1 MANIIE
7 NLIYDGSLDVDFSN
21 LQIKIKINGEE
32 KNVKIGAL
40 WFKDG
45 ANFSQL
51 SSLEQFDKFKGKSL
65 FVKTLEGK
73 YAKVSISSKPEIFY
87 SSAASVRPKITT
99 NIIKPTKQQVVSFE
113 EQVAGT
119 MKTVQKDIEL
129 QHGAKRTYLADINN
143 KLTTDD
149 TYIMIKIKGH
159 KQPTYVKKS
168 EIIYDNSS
176 TVKTLLDLMN
186 LKKADLE
193 EFIKN
198 NRFYYK
204 GTLIE
209 GISTAYEYSCEEL
222 LSYEELDVEHATK
235 KTVELKQ
242 NAKISSGKITYEIAN
257 ESTVSLDPYYSDQ
270 HYVKKEEQ
278 EGNDPEK
285 KTEVAKIQIRNAK
298 LAQDGEFI
306 KVVIAGEM
314 AHTLVKLS
322 DIYDLHSNTQ
332 ITDLTQLGGQA
343 VRIKQADG
351 TFVTTEPLTYEQVS
365 LRYDTIKS
373 FQPAPEDMQPMAE
386 EAYLK
391 LSNGKYIKEAEAVK
405 PLVYKYVIDEN
416 TNNFDIYRVKVLDSN
431 PPQYVLVTKE
441 FVEKQAV
448 INPTTESGAKLDLG
462 DCRKMQRT
470 PDLKTCDVIQTS
482 SAGKDVEA
490 CKILPPV
497 NTAARRAEL
506 SDSMR
511 AFETGYKNGTYKLTS
526 VYNKDNQLCTLDK
539 SSAKRFVFTDTFEI
553 EDKAERSIEYKSMK
567 FNKLIFDER
576 KGKNGTFTAVTGG
589 PEFSFKNATSE
600 GYKNLGKIF
609 GATFAASMNPAGI
622 FAILAFYPV
631 VALGLAG
638 MVAAIPGIPIV
649 NAFRKLKNIIKPD
662 KLKEKVE
669 IQRKEDKKEIELL
682 LENLLET
689 SKKQEMTAEN
699 ILKMDQRFEEINQ
712 RIIALSRANVNTK
725 FQIVNGQC
733 EITTDMA
740 PFVIEYKRQHKKDF
754 KNLNKTEAQI
764 AKKEKSVAEYKK
776 ELAAL
781 EKQKGQ
787 LKAEKYEKLLKKLH
801 KKYGDDPVKHLAEMK
816 KDFSEARTKYDSEM
830 AYFVTSSQEK
840 ETASFRDELNKK
852 SNNMQA
858 FLYLKYAYKNKDQI
872 RDAKINVEAIDQE
885 KLKDIEFDLT
895 TGQLLYKNKSFE
907 HYDKKEKNTD
917 QDRALLA
924 VFKNIEDAMK
934 AIVEKGITIKQE
946 EIIEKPHEQEGAV
959 FEPAIIEEQE
969 EMVVAEDILEDA
981 LEEEQEFDI
990 NPIEEDLSAETKAE
1004 IDRLQNS
1011 ILEKESKINEIDSK
1025 ISECNE
1031 EDRVLSRD
1039 IKGFGNQIDN
1049 MESQLSDLKAYLNAI
1064 EEQKN
1069 KSLLPAYRNVDNIEK
1084 EIEALEKDIDKCRQD
1099 PAYIDKIR
1107 KEQEFFKGATNR
1119 EVIESLENEL
1129 QTQKKQLKFAQE
1141 EALEEI
1147 ARQSEYRNN
1156 VLLELVKSKG
1166 LSEDIVYASDPIK
1179 AMNDMIDEIKAQ
1191 KAEAEQKQKDNNK
1204 NLSALEEE
1212 KAKLEAEKGELYEQL
1227 RKINSGQTLPSR
1239 NKNVDELREE
1249 LKNSNNAIQTLQNDV
1264 NARQAAVEK
1273 LNAEK
1278 KKLEDKIKD
1287 LKKSLKDEN
1296 KNNKELTKE
1305 LENLNKQ
1312 LEQAKKDYD
1321 DTKALLK
1328 KAKEEKEALNVKI
1341 ADLEKENKNLTEQNQ
1356 LAEEKLEKLEAYKQ
1370 KFEDIK
1376 VEKEKLEAEKK
1387 KIQEDLTKTIEERNS
1402 EISKLKDKIS
1412 KLDEKL
1418 TDYKEKIAKLKEENK
1433 NLKSSN
1439 EALEKEKKELK
1450 GKIDKLNS
1458 KVDEIIKEKEALEKD
1473 LRAQLADAK
1482 SEAEQTKI
1490 KLKEKEKAIDAL
1502 NNELTELKADFEK
1515 MTQENADLK
1524 EQNAQKDNQI
1534 RLIEERLKA
1543 AQLLAMQER
1552 LAREK
1557 LEEENKRK
1565 QDELQKLKD
1574 KRQQQIKSLEKDVD
1588 GLKNAISNIKA
1599 QIKLKEQE
1607 LKQINDNIALSGNNE
1622 AQLKLINK
1630 EIEVYNKA
1638 RKSIISAIDNVYTD
1652 LLRCEG
1658 VAEGLIS
1665 QADDLD
1671 KATLKAIVKQ
1681 IRSIMND
1688 SVTQTKIVENLAT
1701 KKIKFENNINT
1712 KLNSEQKLK
1721 DLLESKDHDL
1731 LDYLQR
1737 EGVSIADADIKAVI
1751 ARIDKRHQAGAA
1763 AMQNAANL
1771 KNKNINDILTVGQ
1784 EYITEI
1790 LAKGNDLSV

>member
-21 LQIKIKINGEE
+21 LQIKIKINSEE

-119 MKTVQKDIEL
+119 MKTVQKNIEL

-149 TYIMIKIKGH
+149 TYIMVKIKGY

-222 LSYEELDVEHATK
+222 LSYEELDAEHATR

-405 PLVYKYVIDEN
+405 PMAYKYVIDEN

-462 DCRKMQRT
+462 DCKKMQRT

-576 KGKNGTFTAVTGG
+576 KGKNGTFTVVTGG

-754 KNLNKTEAQI
+754 KKLNKVEAQI

-781 EKQKGQ
+781 EKQKGK
-787 LKAEKYEKLLKKLH
+787 LKAEKYDKLLKKLH
-801 KKYGDDPVKHLAEMK
+801 KKYGDDPLKHLAEMK

-934 AIVEKGITIKQE
+934 AIVEKGITIKKE

-990 NPIEEDLSAETKAE
+990 NPIEEE
-1004 IDRLQNS
+1004 
-1011 ILEKESKINEIDSK
+1011 
-1025 ISECNE
+1025 
-1031 EDRVLSRD
+1031 RD
-1039 IKGFGNQIDN
+1039 IEDF
-1049 MESQLSDLKAYLNAI
+1049 
-1064 EEQKN
+1064 
-1069 KSLLPAYRNVDNIEK
+1069 
-1084 EIEALEKDIDKCRQD
+1084 
-1099 PAYIDKIR
+1099 
-1107 KEQEFFKGATNR
+1107 
-1119 EVIESLENEL
+1119 LENIMENDH
-1129 QTQKKQLKFAQE
+1129 T
-1141 EALEEI
+1141 
-1147 ARQSEYRNN
+1147 SDYSNHRNN
-1156 VLLELVKSKG
+1156 NLL
-1166 LSEDIVYASDPIK
+1166 
-1179 AMNDMIDEIKAQ
+1179 Q
-1191 KAEAEQKQKDNNK
+1191 QQ
-1204 NLSALEEE
+1204 
-1212 KAKLEAEKGELYEQL
+1212 
-1227 RKINSGQTLPSR
+1227 
-1239 NKNVDELREE
+1239 VDELREE

-1278 KKLEDKIKD
+1278 KKLEDKIKE

-1341 ADLEKENKNLTEQNQ
+1341 ADLEKENKNLAEQNQ
-1356 LAEEKLEKLEAYKQ
+1356 LAEEKIEKLEAYKQ

-1534 RLIEERLKA
+1534 RLIEEKLKT

-1607 LKQINDNIALSGNNE
+1607 LKQINDNITLSGNNE
-1622 AQLKLINK
+1622 EQLKLINK

-1688 SVTQTKIVENLAT
+1688 SATQTKIVENLAT

-1721 DLLESKDHDL
+1721 DLLESKDSDL
-1731 LDYLQR
+1731 LDYLQS